1 MKLLSFRPLLLAP
14 ALALVSP
21 VAGATELTWEGYYRA
36 RGQFFD
42 SLSVSDAGTLNLP
55 SADQNVLETEGAS
68 LWMDHRMRLQ
78 PNWLLS
84 EHASLHAQLDL
95 LPFLHF
101 GDEPETITDP
111 VSGDPLPY
119 ELSGAVVVP
128 ETDDG
133 GVTTQNLQVTR
144 VWGEATGS
152 IGTLAIGRMPVS
164 WGAGM
169 IWNDGNEPLDEYGD
183 TADRI
188 QLTSPIGPV
197 YVMGAFDTTVEGFVG
212 DEDDDISTISA
223 SVAYKTET
231 AGIGLYNT
239 FRYWTAS
246 PDSKYRAY
254 TGDLWGR
261 AEMGPITAETELAAM
276 LGNGDLGE
284 ANDIRIGAFGGFLS
298 LGLDND
304 KVIAGLAGG
313 FGTGDSDPND
323 DVLKTFTFD
332 RDFNRALILF
342 EEHLPTLVPP
352 VVNEENGGR
361 DYSYVRT
368 STALRNVLFLQPTLG
383 YHLFP
388 ELKGTVTMFAS
399 QAAKLPEDESEMK
412 GYGLEFDAALRYDP
426 FPHAWFQA
434 RVGYWMPGRYFSD
447 YGDDI
452 QVDPYGFD
460 RPVTAVE
467 LVGVIEF

>member
-1 MKLLSFRPLLLAP
+1 VKLLSFRPLFLAS
-14 ALALVSP
+14 ALALFSHS
-21 VAGATELTWEGYYRA
+21 AGATELTWEGYYRA
-36 RGQFFD
+36 RGRFFD
-42 SLSVSDAGTLNLP
+42 SLSVADAGTLAVP
-55 SADQNVLETEGAS
+55 DSDQLETEGVS
-68 LWMDHRMRLQ
+68 LWMDHRFRLQ

-95 LPFLHF
+95 LPFVNF
-101 GDEPETITDP
+101 GEEPETITDP

-128 ETDDG
+128 STDEG
-133 GVTTQNLQVTR
+133 GVTTQNIQVTR
-144 VWGEATGS
+144 AWGEVTGS
-152 IGTLAIGRMPVS
+152 IGTFAFGRMPVS
-164 WGAGM
+164 WGSGM

-183 TADRI
+183 TADRL

-197 YVMGAFDTTVEGFVG
+197 YLMAAFETDYEHYVG
-212 DEDDDISTISA
+212 ESDDISTVSA

-239 FRYWTAS
+239 FRYWSESAE
-246 PDSKYRAY
+246 SKYGAY

-261 AEMGPITAETELAAM
+261 AQMGPITAETELAAV
-276 LGNGDLGE
+276 LGSGDLGP
-284 ANDIRIGAFGGFLS
+284 ANDIRIGAFGGWLS
-298 LGLDND
+298 VGLDND
-304 KVIAGLAGG
+304 KLIAGVAGG

-342 EEHLPTLVPP
+342 EENLPTLAPKL
-352 VVNEENGGR
+352 VNEENGGR
-361 DYSYVRT
+361 DYTYVRT
-368 STALRNVLFLQPTLG
+368 STALRNVLFLQPTVG

-388 ELKGTVTMFAS
+388 QLKATVTMFAS
-399 QAAKLPEDESEMK
+399 QAAKLPEDESDNK

-434 RVGYWMPGRYFSD
+434 RAGYWMPGRYFSE
-447 YGDDI
+447 YGDSTDT
-452 QVDPYGFD
+452 YGFE
-460 RPVTAVE
+460 RPVAAIE
-467 LVGVIEF
+467 LVGVVEF

>member
-1 MKLLSFRPLLLAP
+1 MKLLSFRPLFLAP
-14 ALALVSP
+14 VLALYSP

-36 RGQFFD
+36 RGRFFD
-42 SLSVSDAGTLNLP
+42 SLSVANSASLNLP
-55 SADQNVLETEGAS
+55 DDNNVLDTEGVS

-84 EHASLHAQLDL
+84 EHASLHAQIDL

-101 GDEPETITDP
+101 GDQPETITDP
-111 VSGDPLPY
+111 VSGDPLPT
-119 ELSGAVVVP
+119 ELTGAVVP
-128 ETDDG
+128 PTTDEG

-144 VWGEATGS
+144 AWGEVTGS
-152 IGTLAIGRMPVS
+152 IGTLAIGRMPVD
-164 WGAGM
+164 WGSGM
-169 IWNDGNEPLDEYGD
+169 IWNNGNDPLDEYGD

-188 QLTSPIGPV
+188 QLTSPVGPV
-197 YVMGAFDTTVEGFVG
+197 YVMGAFETNFEDFVG
-212 DEDDDISTISA
+212 ESDDISTISA

-231 AGIGLYNT
+231 TGIGLYNT
-239 FRYWTAS
+239 FRYWNESAE
-246 PDSKYRAY
+246 SKYGAY

-261 AEMGPITAETELAAM
+261 AEMGPITAETELAAV
-276 LGNGDLGE
+276 LGKGDLGE
-284 ANDIRIGAFGGFLS
+284 ANDIRISAFGGYLS
-298 LGLDND
+298 VGLDND
-304 KVIAGLAGG
+304 KLIAGLAGG
-313 FGTGDSDPND
+313 FGTGDSETDD

-342 EEHLPTLVPP
+342 EENLPTLEPGVM
-352 VVNEENGGR
+352 NEENGGR

-368 STALRNVLFLQPTLG
+368 STALSNVLFLQPTVG

-388 ELKGTVTMFAS
+388 ELKATATMFAS
-399 QAAKLPEDESEMK
+399 QAAKLDANEEAGK

-434 RVGYWMPGRYFSD
+434 RAGYWMPGRYFSE
-447 YGDDI
+447 YGDDS
-452 QVDPYGFD
+452 QTDPYGFD

>member
-1 MKLLSFRPLLLAP
+1 VKLLSFRPLLLAP
-14 ALALVSP
+14 ALALFSP
-21 VAGATELTWEGYYRA
+21 TAGATELTWEGYYRA
-36 RGQFFD
+36 RGRFFD
-42 SLSVSDAGTLNLP
+42 SLSVSNAASLNLP
-55 SADQNVLETEGAS
+55 SEDQNVLETEGVS

-95 LPFLHF
+95 LGFLNF
-101 GDEPETITDP
+101 GDQPETITDP

-119 ELSGAVVVP
+119 ELTGAVVPP
-128 ETDDG
+128 ETDEG
-133 GVTTQNLQVTR
+133 GVTTQNIQVTR
-144 VWGEATGS
+144 VWGEVTGS

-164 WGAGM
+164 WGSGM
-169 IWNDGNEPLDEYGD
+169 IWNDGNDPLDEYGD

-197 YVMGAFDTTVEGFVG
+197 YVMGAFETNYEGFVG
-212 DEDDDISTISA
+212 QSDDISTISG

-239 FRYWTAS
+239 FRYWSESAT
-246 PDSKYRAY
+246 DKYGAY

-261 AEMGPITAETELAAM
+261 AEMGPITAETELAAV
-276 LGNGDLGE
+276 LGKGDLGE
-284 ANDIRIGAFGGFLS
+284 ANDVRISAFGGYLS
-298 LGLDND
+298 VGLDND
-304 KVIAGLAGG
+304 KMIAGLAGG
-313 FGTGDSDPND
+313 FGTGDSEPDD

-342 EEHLPTLVPP
+342 EENLPTLEPGVM
-352 VVNEENGGR
+352 NEENGGR
-361 DYSYVRT
+361 DYTYVRT
-368 STALRNVLFLQPTLG
+368 STAIRNVLFLQPTVG

-399 QAAKLPEDESEMK
+399 QAAKLPDDESDNK

-434 RVGYWMPGRYFSD
+434 RAGYWMPGRYFSQ
-447 YGDDI
+447 YGDDT
-452 QVDPYGFD
+452 QTDPYGFD